1 MNEKVSGLQMM
12 SSAGGLRVNKRQ
24 PPGAWWGGPGSRGRT
39 GVMDDVL
46 SKSLRFLQVAS
57 SHLALIVH
65 TAL

>member
-39 GVMDDVL
+39 GVMDHQGNTGWSPCEL
-46 SKSLRFLQVAS
+46 G
-57 SHLALIVH
+57 
-65 TAL
+65 